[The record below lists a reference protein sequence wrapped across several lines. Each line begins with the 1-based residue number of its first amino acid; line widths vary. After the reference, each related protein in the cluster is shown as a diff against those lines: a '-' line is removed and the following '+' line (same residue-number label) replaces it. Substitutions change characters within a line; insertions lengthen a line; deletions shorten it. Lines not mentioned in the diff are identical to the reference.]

1 MMVEAEETLPAAEL
15 REQGEASQ
23 NGRALLTFTVLLSAF
38 SAAMSA
44 VIMNIGLPAIID
56 ALGARQ
62 ATAHWLI
69 TGFTASGT
77 LSMLLAPWCA
87 QRFGVRRTFM
97 TTLLVFILGCAA
109 CGLSTSLAVLIASRI
124 VQGMASGLITTL
136 SIIALSG
143 AYPRQQRGRAMAVFG
158 MGVVLAPMLGPAI
171 GGLLMQVWGWRAL
184 MWMPLPFCLVALW
197 SACTALP
204 IRTSSFAAAV
214 PFDWSGFC
222 RLSATL
228 CLLLGGMTQ
237 LQLNAWP
244 LGWTLSWGC
253 GVLILGATFIRQEV
267 GCRFPLVDLGHF
279 RVLPFAAAGCVSF
292 VYGFGVWG
300 SAYVLPLF
308 LQVVGARTPLETGL
322 ILLPGGVVMLLMIP
336 VAGRMADARAP
347 QCVVASGLLCFALS
361 FLALAMT
368 QDVGRAVSTGLLL
381 ILITFGRGLGLGM
394 IIPALDA
401 TASRTLPL
409 SALAE
414 CLALMNFLR
423 QLGGALSP
431 GVLALVLEARV
442 AAHAQPG
449 VAHEWARAAGY
460 QDTLM
465 VLGVLFVIAAVPA
478 WKMRPRD

>member
-1 MMVEAEETLPAAEL
+1 MDEAADALSAANAQAL
-15 REQGEASQ
+15 QVSPHG
-23 NGRALLTFTVLLSAF
+23 GRGLLTFTVLLSAF

-69 TGFTASGT
+69 TGFTAAGT
-77 LSMLLAPWCA
+77 LSMLLAPWSA
-87 QRFGVRRTFM
+87 RRFGVRRTFM

-136 SIIALSG
+136 GVVALSA
-143 AYPRQQRGRAMAVFG
+143 AYPEQQRGRAMAVFG
-158 MGVVLAPMLGPAI
+158 MGVVLAPMLGPAV

-184 MWMPLPFCLVALW
+184 MWMPLPCCLVALW
-197 SACTALP
+197 SARIALP
-204 IRTSSFAAAV
+204 AEAEQTGAAP
-214 PFDWSGFC
+214 PFDWGGFL
-222 RLSATL
+222 RLTATL

-237 LQLNAWP
+237 LQLNGWP
-244 LGWTLSWGC
+244 LAWTLAWGVALLAL
-253 GVLILGATFIRQEV
+253 GVSLVRQEV
-267 GCRFPLVDLGHF
+267 RCRLPLVDLRHF

-300 SAYVLPLF
+300 SAYVLPMF
-308 LQVVGARTPLETGL
+308 LQVVGARSPLETGL
-322 ILLPGGVVMLLMIP
+322 MLLPGGLVMLLMIP

-347 QCVVASGLLCFALS
+347 QWVVAGGLLCFAAS
-361 FLALAMT
+361 FMTLALAA
-368 QDVGRAVSTGLLL
+368 DVGKAASTLL
-381 ILITFGRGLGLGM
+381 IVALITFGRGLGLGM
-394 IIPALDA
+394 VIPALDA
-401 TASRTLPL
+401 TASRTLPP
-409 SALAE
+409 AAMAE
-414 CLALMNFLR
+414 GLALMNFLR

-431 GVLALVLEARV
+431 GLLALVLEARV
-442 AAHAQPG
+442 TVREQPG
-449 VAHEWARAAGY
+449 VSHEWARALGY

-478 WKMRPRD
+478 WKMRPHR